1 MASNQYIQEKRDS
14 LLSFVHEQLIGPG
27 VCRNRFGIKDDS
39 ITGEVINSSPGS
51 VYCSAIIFPEKR
63 DNGNEES
70 STGDKRL
77 STPGI
82 DDDSIGDDSDN
93 ALSTSDQQSEN
104 NNDDDSLEENESLQ
118 INQRYPQNFGISV
131 CFDKSEIR
139 SSDFHLRISG
149 RYYRK
154 LRVKDAGKLFVA
166 IDPEDKEGVSAIA
179 KTDIHQGEFSS
190 KMTDYF
196 ILEDDKLFLVTSS
209 GNRHNEIKKSLDA
222 IDQIECER
230 FSKQEQLERPVF
242 SEIRGFKYLTTYKE
256 RLFERLKSTKTQ
268 EVEVS
273 QIKDIIEKIEKREA
287 ELSYFRE
294 LMAILDSRDYGFWYA
309 ENFCKD
315 VDLSGIDFSL
325 SNQEK
330 NAILYKENPTISQV
344 VKYEFEESA
353 EDDTG
358 EEDGP
363 QKKRTTVTHQASLSL
378 CFQVTKDTRN
388 ESNDKTYL
396 KIQLIN
402 TSDSFEETQTRLYS
416 IVTDG
421 VNKRSF
427 FGVKTEIESACL
439 SPYRPANSFEDADD
453 ESEKLK
459 YIYRSVEDYGV
470 GHFCSVNWAKAKGSV
485 SVWSEF
491 LPEYNIADVDTS
503 PKLLKIKNGE
513 KVVENAL
520 SDTTALQIKW
530 LSTLNRQTTTT
541 EIVSALKSFVNTY
554 KSWIDNTLNDS
565 SFPKYA
571 KDIQKGCLLDYHR
584 MIANIDMLSD
594 ERNMSVFR
602 LMNTAMFIQMWHSQK
617 ANRDYIREE
626 LEDTSEA
633 FYADQSDDIFNIGQ
647 PAAWRPFQL
656 AFILLNLDGII
667 QRKDD
672 TAWKARNDLVDL
684 VWFPTG
690 GGKTE
695 SYLGIIALAILYRRM
710 TNTKKKA
717 GGGGTTAIMRYTLRL
732 LATQQF
738 QRATRLIFAL
748 EQIRKWGSYKL
759 GKEEISIGLFVGN
772 DALPNRLSGNDGL
785 REEASKWQ
793 EGRDSKIPLGNCPW
807 CGKELAWNDSDGV
820 FYCKNASCAFGDKL
834 PVLLCDE
841 LIYKYPPTLLFGTVD
856 KFAMIAHNVDSPKDK
871 DSRRLFNS
879 PDGLTPDLII
889 QDELHLLQGTLG
901 SAVGLFECAIDFLCT
916 RKAVN
921 SAGQAISIRPKVIS
935 STATTRNTSLQIKA
949 LYDRAVNIFP
959 KNGINFDDSF
969 FAFYKRRIV
978 DNQEEFI
985 SKRKYVGILPTGRTA
1000 MFIQVRLAACCFVH
1014 RAIFEL
1020 EHINL
1025 LNNSEFVK
1033 AADYYF
1039 SLISYFNS
1047 LKEVG
1052 TTDVQFYTEF
1062 TKYARRL
1069 FRRVLR
1075 PGKMLQCFYSFDG
1088 SMHESEL
1095 TGRLTGPEVVK
1106 TLEMVQTNWSP
1117 IKRLPYNED
1126 GERRPI
1132 LTPPDFIL
1140 ATNMI
1145 SVGIDVSRF
1154 NLMIINS
1161 MPRNKAEYIQAS
1173 SRVARDDLGIVFTL
1187 HNPFR
1192 ARDLSHFERF
1202 REFHEKLYYYVEPIS
1217 ITPFSSKA
1225 IERYMPLLLGTI
1237 TRHTVP
1243 ELSGNQDASNLTDEQ
1258 VKRIS
1263 LLLENYFRERLSRNS
1278 LEKDSQLR
1286 EVFTEESLVNIQ
1298 TFIAEAFKEWK
1309 EKRPSKYSYAK
1320 DALYISTD
1328 SYDEDK
1334 DNTHW
1339 VVPKSVRTV
1348 PAGSVIKV
1356 NNEI

>member
-1 MASNQYIQEKRDS
+1 MASNQYIKEKRDS

-27 VCRNRFGIKDDS
+27 VCRDRFGVKDDS
-39 ITGEVINSSPGS
+39 VTGEVINTSPGS
-51 VYCSAIIFPEKR
+51 VYCSAILFPEKKDTELKTDEKQLR
-63 DNGNEES
+63 E
-70 STGDKRL
+70 TGVN
-77 STPGI
+77 
-82 DDDSIGDDSDN
+82 DDSIGNDSDN
-93 ALSTSDQQSEN
+93 ALATSDQQNEN
-104 NNDDDSLEENESLQ
+104 SNDDDSLEENESLQ

-131 CFDKSEIR
+131 CFDRPEIKP
-139 SSDFHLRISG
+139 SDFRLRLSG

-154 LRVKDAGKLFVA
+154 LSVIDAGKLFVSIA
-166 IDPEDKEGVSAIA
+166 EEDKDGVSAIA
-179 KTDIHQGEFSS
+179 KTDVHQGEFSS

-196 ILEDDKLFLVTSS
+196 ILDEDNLFLVTSS

-230 FSKQEQLERPVF
+230 FSKQEKLEHPVF
-242 SEIRGFKYLTTYKE
+242 SEIRGFRYLTTYKE
-256 RLFERLKSTKTQ
+256 RLFERLKSPKTQ
-268 EVEVS
+268 EAEAA
-273 QIKDIIEKIEKREA
+273 QIKAIIEKIEKREA

-294 LMAILDSRDYGFWYA
+294 LMAVLDSRDYGFWYA
-309 ENFCKD
+309 EDFCKD
-315 VDLSGIDFSL
+315 VDLSEIDFTLLDQQKKS
-325 SNQEK
+325 
-330 NAILYKENPTISQV
+330 ILYKENPSINQV
-344 VKYEFEESA
+344 VKFEFEEN
-353 EDDTG
+353 T
-358 EEDGP
+358 EDGSNEEEESK
-363 QKKRTTVTHQASLSL
+363 KKRLTVTRQASLSL

-388 ESNDKTYL
+388 ESNNKTYL
-396 KIQLIN
+396 KIQLVN

-427 FGVKTEIESACL
+427 FGVKAEIESKYL

-459 YIYRSVEDYGV
+459 YIYRNVKDYGV
-470 GHFCSVNWAKAKGSV
+470 GHFCSVNWTEAKDSV

-491 LPEYNIADVDTS
+491 LPEYNIADVDTA
-503 PKLLKIKNGE
+503 PKLLKIHNGVKE
-513 KVVENAL
+513 VENAL

-530 LSTLNRQTTTT
+530 LSTLNKKTNTKD
-541 EIVSALKSFVNTY
+541 IVNALKSFVDVY
-554 KSWIDNTLNDS
+554 KSWIDNTLNDPI
-565 SFPKYA
+565 FPKYA
-571 KDIQKGCLLDYHR
+571 KDIQSGCLSDYHR
-584 MIANIDMLSD
+584 MMANIEMLSD
-594 ERNMSVFR
+594 ELNMAVFR

-617 ANRDYIREE
+617 ANRDYLREE
-626 LEDTSEA
+626 LEDTSES
-633 FYADQSDDIFNIGQ
+633 FYSEQSDDVFNMGQ

-672 TAWKARNDLVDL
+672 VDWKARNDLVDL

-695 SYLGIIALAILYRRM
+695 SYLGIIALTILYRRM
-710 TNTKKKA
+710 TNAKKKT

-748 EQIRKWGSYKL
+748 EQIRKWGNYHL

-772 DALPNRLSGNDGL
+772 DALPNKLSGDDGL

-793 EGRDSKIPLGNCPW
+793 EGKDSKIPLGHCPW
-807 CGKELAWNDSDGV
+807 CGKELAWNDTEGV

-841 LIYKYPPTLLFGTVD
+841 LIYKTPPTLLFGTVD
-856 KFAMIAHNVDSPKDK
+856 KFAMIAHNVDSKKDK
-871 DSRRLFNS
+871 DSRRLFKTQ
-879 PDGLTPDLII
+879 DGLTPDLII

-901 SAVGLFECAIDFLCT
+901 SAVGLFECAIDYLCT
-916 RKAVN
+916 REVVN
-921 SAGQAISIRPKVIS
+921 PLGKPIVIRPKVIS

-949 LYDRAVNIFP
+949 LYDRQVNIFP
-959 KNGINFDDSF
+959 KNGINYDDSF

-978 DNQEEFI
+978 NNQEEFI

-1000 MFIQVRLAACCFVH
+1000 MFVQVRLAACCFVH
-1014 RAIFEL
+1014 RAIFEI
-1020 EHINL
+1020 EHISL
-1025 LNNSEFVK
+1025 LENNEFVK
-1033 AADYYF
+1033 AADYYY

-1106 TLEMVQTNWSP
+1106 TLEKVQTSWSP
-1117 IKRLPYNED
+1117 VKRLPYNEN
-1126 GERRPI
+1126 GERQPI
-1132 LTPPDFIL
+1132 MTPPDFIL

-1173 SRVARDDLGIVFTL
+1173 SRVARDDLGVVFTL

-1237 TRHTVP
+1237 TRHLIP
-1243 ELSGNQDASNLTDEQ
+1243 ELAGNQDAKNLTDEQ
-1258 VKRIS
+1258 VKRVSII
-1263 LLLENYFRERLSRNS
+1263 LYDYFHERLSRNR
-1278 LEKDSQLR
+1278 LETDSQLR
-1286 EVFTEESLVNIQ
+1286 EVFTDESLANIQ
-1298 TFIAEAFKEWK
+1298 AFIAEAFSEWK
-1309 EKRPSKYSYAK
+1309 EKQPAKYSYDK
-1320 DALYISTD
+1320 NALYISTD
-1328 SYDEDK
+1328 SYDEEK
-1334 DNTHW
+1334 ESTHW